1 MDFNDTL
8 QQKVALVTGGASGLG
23 LATVKQLVAKGAKVA
38 IFDLNRTQADLV
50 ALELGAN
57 VRAYTVNVSDEVS
70 VKTAIDQVIQDF
82 GGLHIAVNCAG
93 VGSASRT
100 VGKNGAHSL
109 ELFTKVITINL
120 IGTFNVARLAA
131 EAMQHNQAD
140 STPENTDYERGV
152 IINTASVAAFDGQI
166 GQVAYAASKGG
177 VVGMTLPL
185 ARDLA
190 VIGIRVNTIAPGI
203 FNTPLMNAS
212 PDSVKLPLIEM
223 TQFPKRLGYPEEY
236 AKLALHLIENRFMNG
251 ETIRLDGAIRMQPR

>member
-1 MDFNDTL
+1 MNFNAALPD
-8 QQKVALVTGGASGLG
+8 KVALVTGGASGLG
-23 LATVKQLVAKGAKVA
+23 LATVRLLASKGARVA
-38 IFDLNRTQADLV
+38 IFDLNREQADLI
-50 ALELGAN
+50 AKELGAN

-70 VKTAIDQVIQDF
+70 VKTAIDQVVQDF

-120 IGTFNVARLAA
+120 IGTFNVTRLAA
-131 EAMQHNQAD
+131 EAMQHN
-140 STPENTDYERGV
+140 TPDDNDNERGV

-190 VIGIRVNTIAPGI
+190 MMGVRVNTIAPGI

-223 TQFPKRLGYPEEY
+223 TQFPKRLGFPEEY
-236 AKLALHLIENRFMNG
+236 AKLAVHIVENSFMNG